1 MGQSLKKV
9 FCQRG
14 IVVAILQR
22 SLAAN
27 IQVFGYAKGDLDI
40 PPQPQPLL
48 TGIREKDRQLACSY
62 LTIHVSL
69 IRRIF
74 HNRVSWR
81 ILEQSVCTA

>member
-40 PPQPQPLL
+40 PPQPLQESGKK
-48 TGIREKDRQLACSY
+48 T
-62 LTIHVSL
+62 
-69 IRRIF
+69 
-74 HNRVSWR
+74 VSWR
-81 ILEQSVCTA
+81 VRT